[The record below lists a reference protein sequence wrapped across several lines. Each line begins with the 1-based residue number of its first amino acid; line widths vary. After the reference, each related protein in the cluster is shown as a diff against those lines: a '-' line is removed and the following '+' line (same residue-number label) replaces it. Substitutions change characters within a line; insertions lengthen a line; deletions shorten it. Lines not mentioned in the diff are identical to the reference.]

1 MGFIDSYFDDVLFI
15 PLVVGFALLLQRY
28 VTKRYDFVYSNL
40 IIVLIWVYACIMYEW
55 VYPKFFP
62 YTADWF
68 DLLAYAVGALIF
80 KYFLNKKETETGEN
94 V

>member
-28 VTKRYDFVYSNL
+28 FTKRYDFVYTNVV
-40 IIVLIWVYACIMYEW
+40 IIAIWVYACIMYEW

-62 YTADWF
+62 YTADWL
-68 DLLAYAVGALIF
+68 DLIAYGVGGVIF
-80 KYFLNKKETETGEN
+80 KFYLNKKESESEVN
-94 V
+94 S